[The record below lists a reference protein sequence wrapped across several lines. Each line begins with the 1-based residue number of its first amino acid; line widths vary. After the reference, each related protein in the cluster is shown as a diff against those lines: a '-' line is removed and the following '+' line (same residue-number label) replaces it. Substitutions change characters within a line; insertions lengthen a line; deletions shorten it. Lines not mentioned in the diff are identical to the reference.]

1 MGGCVEINMNS
12 RVVRSGAPIAAPVDD
27 ELVMLD
33 IDAGKYYGL
42 NGIAS
47 AIWQN
52 LAVRIT
58 VRDLCG
64 RLCEDY
70 DVTEQQCFADVVAF
84 LKDLETRGLI
94 HVEG

>member
-1 MGGCVEINMNS
+1 MGGCVEMNMNS
-12 RVVRSGAPIAAPVDD
+12 RVVRRSGPIAAPVDN

-52 LAVRIT
+52 LEEEISVG
-58 VRDLCG
+58 DLC
-64 RLCEDY
+64 RQLCESY
-70 DVTEQQCFADVVAF
+70 DVGMEQCSAEVLSF
-84 LKDLETRGLI
+84 LKELETRNLI
-94 HVEG
+94 SVE